1 MRYHMKV
8 VKNENIRPF
17 DVDSTL
23 IYPNSPENE
32 NLPPVL
38 IFDPVERRYITL
50 RYNINMVRLLK
61 EEHQRGSYVIVWSR
75 GGWEWARNAVIA
87 LELQEY
93 VDRVMSKPLAYFDD
107 QPVETWMKD
116 RIYLEPN
123 MAYKR

>member
-1 MRYHMKV
+1 MKV

-17 DVDSTL
+17 DCDNTL

-50 RYNINMVRLLK
+50 RYNVNMVRLLK
-61 EEHQRGSYVIVWSR
+61 EEHQRGSYIIVWSR

-87 LELQEY
+87 LELQQY

-107 QPVETWMKD
+107 VPVEEWMKD
-116 RIYLEPN
+116 RIYIAPN
-123 MAYKR
+123 VVYKR

>member
-1 MRYHMKV
+1 MKV